1 MLTSI
6 RGKSVIVT
14 GGNSGIG
21 RGIARVFA
29 EKGAKVLVVA
39 RREDVTRQ
47 VVEDILLDGGTASYF
62 LGDVRS
68 YDDMEKA
75 AKTAIERNGGVDILC
90 ANAGIAPL
98 SNLNDMS
105 SEEWDLVLQTNL
117 TGCFNIIKAC
127 VPCMQT
133 SQWGRI
139 ILTSSITGPLTGAEG
154 WSHYGASKSGQVGF
168 MRSVALELALNSITI
183 NAILPGSIKIEDM
196 SDEYVQRVAR
206 TIPMRKLGQV
216 EDIAYAAIFFA
227 SDEAAYITGQTIVV
241 DGGAALPEF

>member
-6 RGKSVIVT
+6 QGKSVIVT
-14 GGNSGIG
+14 GGSSGIG
-21 RGIARVFA
+21 KGIAGIFA
-29 EKGAKVLVVA
+29 QQGAKVLVVS
-39 RREDVTRQ
+39 RREEVTRQ
-47 VVEDILLDGGTASYF
+47 VIKNIRLDGGIASYC
-62 LGDVRS
+62 LGDVRC
-68 YDDMEKA
+68 YKDMEKA
-75 AKTAIERNGGVDILC
+75 VQTAVERNGSVDILC

-98 SNLNDMS
+98 SNLSDMS
-105 SEEWDLVLQTNL
+105 REEWSLVLETNL

-139 ILTSSITGPLTGAEG
+139 ILTSSITGSLTGVEG
-154 WSHYGASKSGQVGF
+154 WSHYGASKSGQIGF
-168 MRSVALELALNSITI
+168 MRSVALELALNNITI

-196 SDEYVQRVAR
+196 SDEYVQKVEQ
-206 TIPMRKLGQV
+206 TIPMRKLGRV
-216 EDIAYAAIFFA
+216 EDVAYAALFFA

>member
-6 RGKSVIVT
+6 QGKSVIVT
-14 GGNSGIG
+14 GGSSGIG
-21 RGIARVFA
+21 KGIARVFA
-29 EKGAKVLVVA
+29 KKGAKVLVVA
-39 RREDVTRQ
+39 RREEAARQ
-47 VVEDILLDGGTASYF
+47 VVENILLDGGTASYF

-68 YDDMEKA
+68 YEAMEKA
-75 AKTAIERNGGVDILC
+75 AQTAIDRNSGVDILC

-98 SNLNDMS
+98 SNLNAMS
-105 SEEWDLVLQTNL
+105 SEEWNLVLQTNL

-127 VPCMQT
+127 VPFMQT

-139 ILTSSITGPLTGAEG
+139 ILTSSITGSLTGVEG

-196 SDEYVQRVAR
+196 SDEYVQKVERS
-206 TIPMRKLGQV
+206 IPMRKLGRV
-216 EDIAYAAIFFA
+216 EDIAYAALFFA